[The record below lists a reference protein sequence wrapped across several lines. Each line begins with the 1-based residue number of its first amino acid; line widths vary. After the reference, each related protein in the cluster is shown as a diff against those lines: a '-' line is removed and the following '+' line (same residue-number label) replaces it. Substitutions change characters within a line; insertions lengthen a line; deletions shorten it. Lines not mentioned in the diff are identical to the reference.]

1 MFSRFVLP
9 SSIPQHSQFG
19 FKFRCEPTR
28 NYKNKY
34 PMFILRKDYDNIM
47 TNRGGN
53 FFISSHMG
61 VLNFLRFR
69 VIMP

>member
-1 MFSRFVLP
+1 
-9 SSIPQHSQFG
+9 
-19 FKFRCEPTR
+19 
-28 NYKNKY
+28 
-34 PMFILRKDYDNIM
+34 MFILRKDYDNIM
-47 TNRGGN
+47 TNRGGFN